1 MGNRERNRFRKI
13 LHLDLDAFFCAVEE
27 KLDPQLRRKAFA
39 VGGSPEGRGVVTSCS
54 YAARRLG
61 IRSAMPMIKALHIFP
76 QLLVVKSHYEE
87 YSKSSQRVMEILRN
101 LTPLVEQISID
112 EAFLDVSDLSKPSRE
127 IAVELQKKIFS
138 ELGLPCSIG
147 VASNKLLAKI
157 ATNLGKS
164 KYKGLSFPMAISEV
178 PAGEEAKFLA
188 PLPINQMWGIGPKME
203 ESLHKKGIHT
213 IGEIVR
219 TPVDYLVKDYGK
231 FGYILAEHA
240 RGIDA
245 RPVEEE
251 EGIKSVSNEI
261 TFFEDL
267 DDEKKI
273 IATIQNLAIKI
284 GYRLRKRG
292 LSGFTI
298 RIKIRWPN
306 FETHTRQLT
315 LTQPTNQDSLINN
328 ASRQLFYQIWK
339 KGQKV
344 RLIGVGV
351 SQITQYFQQLSL
363 LDKSYEKERKLL
375 EAVDDLHHRFGQN
388 VIYRG
393 SAEQK
398 AENKKIISYQ

>member
-1 MGNRERNRFRKI
+1 M
-13 LHLDLDAFFCAVEE
+13 
-27 KLDPQLRRKAFA
+27 
-39 VGGSPEGRGVVTSCS
+39 
-54 YAARRLG
+54 
-61 IRSAMPMIKALHIFP
+61 
-76 QLLVVKSHYEE
+76 
-87 YSKSSQRVMEILRN
+87 
-101 LTPLVEQISID
+101 
-112 EAFLDVSDLSKPSRE
+112 
-127 IAVELQKKIFS
+127 
-138 ELGLPCSIG
+138 
-147 VASNKLLAKI
+147 
-157 ATNLGKS
+157 
-164 KYKGLSFPMAISEV
+164 
-178 PAGEEAKFLA
+178 
-188 PLPINQMWGIGPKME
+188 
-203 ESLHKKGIHT
+203 
-213 IGEIVR
+213 
-219 TPVDYLVKDYGK
+219 
-231 FGYILAEHA
+231 
-240 RGIDA
+240 
-245 RPVEEE
+245 
-251 EGIKSVSNEI
+251 
-261 TFFEDL
+261 

-273 IATIQNLAIKI
+273 IATIQNLSIKI

-398 AENKKIISYQ
+398 AENKK